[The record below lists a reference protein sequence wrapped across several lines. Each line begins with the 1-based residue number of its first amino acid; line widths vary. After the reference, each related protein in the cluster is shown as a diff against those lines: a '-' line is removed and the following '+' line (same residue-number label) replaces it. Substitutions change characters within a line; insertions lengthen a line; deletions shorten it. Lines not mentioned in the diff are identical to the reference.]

1 MPYRRKGVA
10 TWTVAVPT
18 PGGGW
23 VKRATGFRER
33 RDAIRVERMLADLGR
48 RGRYATDLLGRVV
61 DGTLVLRDLLA
72 AHDANDLDG
81 LRARL
86 TDIDLEPLVE
96 EWLTLSR
103 GRVSHDTVQHYR
115 HAVRNLIENG
125 QPFPRSRF
133 TVDVLEPWVMGYKG
147 GRSTRRKCHA
157 AMSQFAQFLVRR
169 RVVPVNPM
177 RSITPPPASPPR
189 VEWRDVPELTRI
201 ADGQPEPYRT
211 LSALLAGTGI
221 EVSVAVQLKRRDV
234 DSTRREIRAAG
245 TKTHA
250 RDRIARVA
258 QWAWPYVERHIAA
271 LHPDAPLFP
280 PGVDRWAAREMHADA
295 CKALGIA
302 NYRQQDHRHSWAV
315 RALRAGTPVELVS
328 RHLGHAN
335 AVLVLKVYG
344 RFMPT
349 HEDRDKWER
358 IAAMQDEAAAA
369 VATRGSIRG
378 SIQTG
383 PTKGKAANR
392 IPISGLRS
400 SRGGTRTRDPG
411 IMSAVL

>member
-1 MPYRRKGVA
+1 MPHGYVEAAGRIHLNDYDLGVVIRGAGDGAGREAGDDGIDGALNGDEINGPLSGRAKRQRKHHCQRYPKRESSPPHHG
-10 TWTVAVPT
+10 T
-18 PGGGW
+18 PVSNIRNSRGLAPLLLIAEGNRLP
-23 VKRATGFRER
+23 VKGNVTHLETR
-33 RDAIRVERMLADLGR
+33 RDG
-48 RGRYATDLLGRVV
+48 
-61 DGTLVLRDLLA
+61 
-72 AHDANDLDG
+72 
-81 LRARL
+81 
-86 TDIDLEPLVE
+86 
-96 EWLTLSR
+96 
-103 GRVSHDTVQHYR
+103 
-115 HAVRNLIENG
+115 
-125 QPFPRSRF
+125 
-133 TVDVLEPWVMGYKG
+133 
-147 GRSTRRKCHA
+147 
-157 AMSQFAQFLVRR
+157 

-177 RSITPPPASPPR
+177 RSITPPPASPAR

-234 DSTRREIRAAG
+234 DSARREIRAAG

-271 LHPDAPLFP
+271 LHPDTPLFP
-280 PGVDRWAAREMHADA
+280 PGVDRWAARETRVDA

-328 RHLGHAN
+328 RQLGHAN

-344 RFMPT
+344 RFRPT

-358 IAAMQDEAAAA
+358 NAAMQDEQAAA
-369 VATRGSIRG
+369 VATRGSVHG
-378 SIQTG
+378 SIQIRSKT
-383 PTKGKAANR
+383 GKAANR
-392 IPISGLRS
+392 MPISGLRS